1 MGATNWLVL
10 SASSSASEGAV
21 SGRTMRGAPRRLR
34 AATRSSPL
42 ALWQTSAVGDLLA
55 EAHPGLVTDAVPIR
69 TRGDRLA
76 EASLADI
83 GGKGVFVRALQG
95 AVLDGRADMA
105 VHSAKDLPSVTPDG
119 LCIAAVP
126 RRGEVRDALVG
137 TRLEDLRAGAV
148 VATGSAR
155 RRVQLAD
162 RRPDLR
168 FADLRG
174 NIDTRLAKAAAFDAI
189 VVALV
194 ALERL
199 GRRPP
204 VLEALPIDLMVPQVG
219 QGALAVE
226 CRAGDAGLRDLLA
239 AIEDPRTRRCVD
251 AERAFLAALGGDC
264 TVPAGAHARLAGGAV
279 HMTGVLASAAGGPL
293 HRAAIS
299 GDDGALAGRQLA
311 ETLMAAVARPAD
323 ESLTALEPP
332 RGA

>member
-1 MGATNWLVL
+1 
-10 SASSSASEGAV
+10 
-21 SGRTMRGAPRRLR
+21 MR
-34 AATRSSPL
+34 
-42 ALWQTSAVGDLLA
+42 
-55 EAHPGLVTDAVPIR
+55 
-69 TRGDRLA
+69 
-76 EASLADI
+76 
-83 GGKGVFVRALQG
+83 
-95 AVLDGRADMA
+95 
-105 VHSAKDLPSVTPDG
+105 
-119 LCIAAVP
+119 IAAVP

-162 RRPDLR
+162 RRPDFR

-204 VLEALPIDLMVPQVG
+204 VLEALPIGLMVPQVG

-226 CRAGDAGLRDLLA
+226 CRAGDTELRDLLA
-239 AIEDPRTRRCVD
+239 EIEDPRTRRCVD

-264 TVPAGAHARLAGGAV
+264 TVPAGAHARLVGGSV
-279 HMTGVLASAAGGPL
+279 HVTGVLASAAGGPL

-299 GDDGALAGRQLA
+299 GDDGARAGRQLA
-311 ETLMAAVARPAD
+311 ETLMARAALPAD
-323 ESLTALEPP
+323 ESIRAWEPP

>member
-1 MGATNWLVL
+1 MGATIWLVL

-21 SGRTMRGAPRRLR
+21 SGRMIRGTPRRLR

-55 EAHPGLVTDAVPIR
+55 GAHPGLVTDAVPIR

-83 GGKGVFVRALQG
+83 GGKGVFVRALQA

-105 VHSAKDLPSVTPDG
+105 VHSAKDLPAVTPEG

-137 TRLEDLRAGAV
+137 KRLEDLRAGAV

-174 NIDTRLAKAAAFDAI
+174 NIDTRLAKAANFDAV

-226 CRAGDAGLRDLLA
+226 CRAGDAELRDLLA
-239 AIEDPRTRRCVD
+239 TIEDPRTRRCVE

-279 HMTGVLASAAGGPL
+279 HMTGVLAPAAGGPL

-299 GDDGALAGRQLA
+299 GDDGALVGRQLA
-311 ETLMAAVARPAD
+311 ETLMAAAALPAD